1 MSQQKTSTRASS
13 SFTIE
18 NLAKSVY
25 SRCGNYVPYE
35 SGFSCK
41 NYAGGVDKDGR
52 EVALRSPIMNT
63 LCPRCRNYK
72 AVTD

>member
-1 MSQQKTSTRASS
+1 MNSRKTDTRNGAE
-13 SFTIE
+13 FTIE

-25 SRCGNYVPYE
+25 SRCGNHVPYE
-35 SGFSCK
+35 FGVSCK

-63 LCPRCRNYK
+63 LCARCRNYADK
-72 AVTD
+72 TK